1 MSKKAASEMFLFR
14 SVLSPRRASE
24 AVSQTASVNGL
35 VGRGQTIE
43 EEREGGGREKAI
55 KEDAH
60 PPFAN
65 DGEGFFYKKN
75 ETVFCGKRTENES
88 HGSGMHNLWDGL
100 GKISLGLQSNKG
112 EAEREDV
119 FQIT

>member
-1 MSKKAASEMFLFR
+1 MGEEASFSRIRERSTGRYKIHGKQKRDREEMSKKAASEMFLFR

-43 EEREGGGREKAI
+43 ERGGGRGKAI

-65 DGEGFFYKKN
+65 DGEGFF
-75 ETVFCGKRTENES
+75 F
-88 HGSGMHNLWDGL
+88 
-100 GKISLGLQSNKG
+100 
-112 EAEREDV
+112 
-119 FQIT
+119 

>member
-1 MSKKAASEMFLFR
+1 MNVGREGTKFTENRREREEMSKKAASEMFLFR

-43 EEREGGGREKAI
+43 ESGVGTGKAI

-65 DGEGFFYKKN
+65 DGEGFFFKKKRN
-75 ETVFCGKRTENES
+75 GFLWETN
-88 HGSGMHNLWDGL
+88 
-100 GKISLGLQSNKG
+100 
-112 EAEREDV
+112 
-119 FQIT
+119 